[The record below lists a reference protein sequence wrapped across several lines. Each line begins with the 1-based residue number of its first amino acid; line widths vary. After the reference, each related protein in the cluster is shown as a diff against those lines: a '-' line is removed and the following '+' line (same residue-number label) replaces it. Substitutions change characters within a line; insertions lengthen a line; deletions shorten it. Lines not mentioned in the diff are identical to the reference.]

1 MLNSSKVFII
11 LTSCLCCALDV
22 HVPTPLIPYMIRTLS
37 TLFLM
42 RVFKNISDESM
53 DVDPNYDPSDFLAM
67 HKQRQSLGE
76 PSSLQGAFTN
86 FLSHEQD
93 DNGPYNPAEASTS
106 AASGAD
112 LGMDA
117 SMAMQMAPEM
127 PVNTMNNGMGID
139 DDLDISESDEEDDGS
154 RVRIKK
160 EVFDDG
166 DYALQH
172 QQMGQAAS
180 QSQIY
185 MVDSSNEPTTLDYQ
199 QPPQLD
205 FQQVQEMEQLQH
217 QVMPPM
223 QSEQLQQQQTP
234 QGDND
239 YAWTF

>member
-1 MLNSSKVFII
+1 MK
-11 LTSCLCCALDV
+11 
-22 HVPTPLIPYMIRTLS
+22 S
-37 TLFLM
+37 TLTDQNFPN
-42 RVFKNISDESM
+42 VSDESM

-67 HKQRQSLGE
+67 HKPRQNLGE
-76 PSSLQGAFTN
+76 PSSLQGVFTN
-86 FLSHEQD
+86 FLSHAQD
-93 DNGPYNPAEASTS
+93 DSGPYNAPEASTS
-106 AASGAD
+106 AASGM
-112 LGMDA
+112 GMSFPSQEDDSLA
-117 SMAMQMAPEM
+117 LQMPSEM
-127 PVNTMNNGMGID
+127 PTNTMNNGMGID

-172 QQMGQAAS
+172 HQQMGQQSQS

-185 MVDSSNEPTTLDYQ
+185 LVDSSNEPTTLDYQ

-205 FQQVQEMEQLQH
+205 FQQGMEQLQH
-217 QVMPPM
+217 QVMQQQMPPL
-223 QSEQLQQQQTP
+223 QPEQLQQQQTP